1 MRRSPVRVG
10 AVTLAA
16 VLGTAVV
23 SPPPATGSFP
33 GRNGRIAYV
42 DGERGDI
49 FSMSADGT
57 DRRRLTRNGRSSRPA
72 WSPDGRRVL
81 YVRASPED
89 RSEPTTW
96 SVWVMRAR
104 GTNHRR
110 LTEGSDAAWAPN
122 GRKLV
127 TTRDDN
133 LFVYTFKTRAVEE
146 IPLPEPVTA
155 ASDPAWSPDGRRI
168 AFVGAHAGS
177 DGTPRQDLFTV
188 KPDGTGLRQITT
200 TTHVTETEP
209 SWAPGGKRIVV
220 GRFSREAD
228 PQPVGLAVVPASGPR
243 RVAETGE
250 LPEEYGGRWFQA
262 SGDTH
267 PSWSPNGARIVAGP
281 TWNRRGNGLWVGRTD
296 GTRVRRI
303 GGGLM
308 WQPDWQPLP

>member
-1 MRRSPVRVG
+1 
-10 AVTLAA
+10 
-16 VLGTAVV
+16 
-23 SPPPATGSFP
+23 
-33 GRNGRIAYV
+33 
-42 DGERGDI
+42 
-49 FSMSADGT
+49 
-57 DRRRLTRNGRSSRPA
+57 
-72 WSPDGRRVL
+72 
-81 YVRASPED
+81 
-89 RSEPTTW
+89 
-96 SVWVMRAR
+96 MRAR

-110 LTEGSDAAWAPN
+110 LTEGSDAAWAPH

-168 AFVGAHAGS
+168 
-177 DGTPRQDLFTV
+177 
-188 KPDGTGLRQITT
+188 
-200 TTHVTETEP
+200 
-209 SWAPGGKRIVV
+209 VV

-250 LPEEYGGRWFQA
+250 LPEEYGGRWFEA

-281 TWNRRGNGLWVGRTD
+281 TWNRRGNGLSVGRTD